1 MFGNN
6 YFFMLDQALV
16 FIEDTLNNYLMTQM
30 KLTESVV
37 VINPIVGTEGKS
49 IAENENKL
57 VISLINLEN
66 ESNQPYNVRYS
77 HVNNK
82 QVANVQPDVRFNLDL
97 LLAAN
102 FSVYEESLKFLSSAI
117 GFFQL
122 NPSLDEVRTP
132 QIPKQV
138 GRLDF
143 HVESLNYFEMH
154 NLWSSMGAKYQPSIV
169 YKVRLVKFQGEE
181 IVNVS
186 NSIVQTGVEA
196 LPIS

>member
-16 FIEDTLNNYLMTQM
+16 FIKDTLNNYLMTQM